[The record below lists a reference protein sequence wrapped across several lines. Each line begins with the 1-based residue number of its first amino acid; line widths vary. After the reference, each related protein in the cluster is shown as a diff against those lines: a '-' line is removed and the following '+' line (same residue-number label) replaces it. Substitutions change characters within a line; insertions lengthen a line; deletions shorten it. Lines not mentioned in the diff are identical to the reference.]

1 MLKINQ
7 HILDNNKWD
16 ARLLKAENPQLAL
29 LFGSRFTLE
38 QSENSLVQFQEMY
51 PDASIIS
58 ISGAGNILDDSIIDN
73 TIVANSIEFEHTKI
87 QISHTD
93 FKDRDELEVADSLM
107 ANIDQENLK
116 SLLLYSCSGINLE
129 RVIQRLNSKLNHSIP
144 ISGGA
149 AGDDMRFEKT
159 IIGIGSDLST
169 ERIVLI
175 GFYGD
180 KIHTQYGLHSG
191 MDPFGPKR
199 KITKCLGNIVFEIDH
214 QPALDLYKD
223 YLGEKASELPASALH
238 FPLNISSNG
247 KEKPIVRSVQTV
259 DEKTGSLVLFGE
271 VQEGMTVQLMKTY
284 QDNVIVGGGKSAML
298 ATNRFDGE
306 AFALI
311 VSCVGRRIVL
321 GPLTE
326 EELTEAKEVL
336 GPNTIMSGFYSYSE
350 LSPCSEN
357 GRCLLHNQTITIT
370 TFFESA

>member
-1 MLKINQ
+1 MLKIDQ

-29 LFGSRFTLE
+29 LFGSRYTLE
-38 QSENSLVQFQEMY
+38 QSESSLVQFQEMY

-58 ISGAGNILDDSIIDN
+58 ISGAGNILGDTIIDN

-87 QISHTD
+87 QISHTT

-129 RVIQRLNSKLNHSIP
+129 RVIQRLNSKLNNVIP

-175 GFYGD
+175 GLYGD

-199 KITKCLGNIVFEIDH
+199 KITKCLGNIIFEIDH

-223 YLGEKASELPASALH
+223 YLGDKASELPASALH
-238 FPLNISSNG
+238 FPLNISSIG
-247 KEKPIVRSVQTV
+247 KEKPVVRSVQTV

-284 QDNVIVGGGKSAML
+284 QDNVIVGGSKSAIL
-298 ATNRFDGE
+298 AANRFEGE

>member
-7 HILDNNKWD
+7 HILEHNKWN
-16 ARLLKAENPQLAL
+16 ARLLKAEKPQIAL

-38 QSENSLVQFQEMY
+38 QNKNSLVQFQEMY
-51 PDASIIS
+51 PDLSIIS
-58 ISGAGNILDDSIIDN
+58 ISGAGNIFDDSIIDD
-73 TIVANSIEFEHTKI
+73 TIVANSLDFEHTKI
-87 QISHTD
+87 QISHSNFAD
-93 FKDRDELEVADSLM
+93 KDELEVADSLI

-116 SLLLYSCSGINLE
+116 SLLLFSCSGINLE
-129 RVIQRLNSKLNHSIP
+129 RVIQRLNSKLDNAIP

-159 IIGIGSDLST
+159 IIGMGSDLSN

-175 GFYGD
+175 GLYGD

-199 KITKCLGNIVFEIDH
+199 KITKCFGNIVFEIDH

-223 YLGEKASELPASALH
+223 YLGEKASELPASALR

-247 KEKPIVRSVQTV
+247 KEKPIVRSVQTI

-284 QDNVIVGGGKSAML
+284 QDNVIVGGSESAKL
-298 ATNRFDGE
+298 ATNRFDGQ

-326 EELTEAKEVL
+326 EELTEAKAVL
-336 GPNTIMSGFYSYSE
+336 GSNTTMSGFYSYSE

-370 TFFESA
+370 TLFEAA